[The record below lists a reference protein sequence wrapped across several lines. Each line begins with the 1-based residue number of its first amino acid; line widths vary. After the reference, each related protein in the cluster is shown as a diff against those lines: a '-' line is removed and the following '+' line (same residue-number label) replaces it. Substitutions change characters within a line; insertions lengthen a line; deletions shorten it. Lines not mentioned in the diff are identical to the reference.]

1 MAAWIRKSTKI
12 FNIHLA
18 QISQE
23 VSNGQTN
30 ALLVGK
36 EKPQTVLNA
45 LLPKGTQQKHCTQ
58 DCYQVKTTFLSH
70 LTCIVP

>member
-36 EKPQTVLNA
+36 EKPQTVFNA
-45 LLPKGTQQKHCTQ
+45 LPKGTQQKHCTQ
-58 DCYQVKTTFLSH
+58 NCYQVKTTFLSH

>member
-30 ALLVGK
+30 ALLIRK
-36 EKPQTVLNA
+36 EKTSD
-45 LLPKGTQQKHCTQ
+45 CT
-58 DCYQVKTTFLSH
+58 
-70 LTCIVP
+70 

>member
-18 QISQE
+18 QIPQE

-30 ALLVGK
+30 ALLVRK
-36 EKPQTVLNA
+36 EKRQTALNA
-45 LLPKGTQQKHCTQ
+45 PLPKGTRQEHCTQ
-58 DCYQVKTTFLSH
+58 GCDQVKTTFL
-70 LTCIVP
+70 LQPICIVP

>member
-18 QISQE
+18 QIPQE

-30 ALLVGK
+30 ALLIRK
-36 EKPQTVLNA
+36 EKPQTALNA
-45 LLPKGTQQKHCTQ
+45 LLPKGTRQKHCTQ
-58 DCYQVKTTFLSH
+58 DCYQVKTTFL
-70 LTCIVP
+70 LQPICIVP

>member
-18 QISQE
+18 QTPQE

-30 ALLVGK
+30 ALLLSK
-36 EKPQTVLNA
+36 EKSQTALNA
-45 LLPKGTQQKHCTQ
+45 FQKGHDKNIALRIAI
-58 DCYQVKTTFLSH
+58 K
-70 LTCIVP
+70 

>member
-18 QISQE
+18 QTPQE

-30 ALLVGK
+30 ALLLSK
-36 EKPQTVLNA
+36 EKPQTALNA
-45 LLPKGTQQKHCTQ
+45 FLSKGTQQEHCTQ
-58 DCYQVKTTFLSH
+58 DCYQVKTTFL
-70 LTCIVP
+70 LQPICIVP